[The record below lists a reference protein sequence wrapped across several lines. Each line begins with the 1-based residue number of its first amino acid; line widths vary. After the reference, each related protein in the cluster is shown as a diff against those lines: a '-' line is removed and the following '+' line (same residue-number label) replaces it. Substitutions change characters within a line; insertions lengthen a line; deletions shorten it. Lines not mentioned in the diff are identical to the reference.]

1 MEKPKITFGIIV
13 LNGNPFVKY
22 CLRSIYPF
30 AYEII
35 VIEGGHESTKS
46 VTTAD
51 GHSIDGTLQSLYEF
65 KEEEDPENKLQ
76 IITKKGHWPQKDELG
91 NDRTPQC
98 QAYAERATGD
108 YLWQIDI
115 DEFYKPED
123 MQAVINLL
131 LNDPSISMVSF
142 MTYTF
147 WGGIDYVADCWQLR
161 RGSAE
166 YHRLFKWG
174 KNYKYVTHEP
184 PTVIDEMGR
193 NLRELKWVR
202 GKDLLKKNIFMFHYS
217 LLFPAQVMQKTVLYK
232 EEKPDYCEKI
242 DKWANNCYFKLGNP
256 YRVHNLYNSPSWLER
271 YLGNHPTE
279 ISKMMSD
286 IFDRKISCELRR
298 IDDIEILLNS
308 NNYHWGITY
317 LKILNNIDFFFLKIR
332 YFCGKMKRELFKTK
346 KNEK

>member
-35 VIEGGHESTKS
+35 VVEGGHESTKS
-46 VTTAD
+46 VTTKD
-51 GHSIDGTLQSLYEF
+51 GHSIDGTLESLYEF
-65 KEEEDPENKLQ
+65 KKEEDPENKLQ
-76 IITKKGHWPQKDELG
+76 IITRNGHWPQKDELG

-123 MQAVINLL
+123 MQYVINML

-142 MTYTF
+142 ITYTF
-147 WGGIDYVADCWQLR
+147 WGSPKYISDCWQLR
-161 RGSAE
+161 RGSSE

-174 KNYKYVTHEP
+174 KNYQYVTHEP
-184 PTVIDEMGR
+184 PTVVDEMGR
-193 NLRELKWVR
+193 NLRELNWVR
-202 GKDLLKKNIFMFHYS
+202 GKYLKKKNIFMYHYS
-217 LLFPAQVMQKTVLYK
+217 LLFPAQIRQKTILYR
-232 EEKPDYCEKI
+232 EEKPEYCEKI
-242 DKWANNCYFKLGNP
+242 IEWADNCFFKLGDP
-256 YRVHNLYNSPSWLER
+256 YRVHNLYNSPSWLEKFS
-271 YLGNHPTE
+271 GNHPPE
-279 ISKMMSD
+279 INNMMRD
-286 IFDRKISCELRR
+286 IYDGIITFELRR
-298 IDDIEILLNS
+298 TDDIEKLLGS
-308 NNYHWGITY
+308 SSYQRGITY
-317 LKILNNIDFFFLKIR
+317 LKIQNLVDLFFYNFRLSSGKIIR
-332 YFCGKMKRELFKTK
+332 RLFELS